1 MQRNLKQR
9 TLLLIAY
16 DMGLCTSRMTHGT
29 DYAVPDKGTAIKECC
44 VSMGIAETEVADKDF
59 VTKLYTA
66 ISAAYPKKGDYNGDG
81 EVNIKDATAI
91 QKHIAGLE

>member
-1 MQRNLKQR
+1 
-9 TLLLIAY
+9 
-16 DMGLCTSRMTHGT
+16 
-29 DYAVPDKGTAIKECC
+29 
-44 VSMGIAETEVADKDF
+44 MGIAETEVADKDF

-66 ISAAYPKKGDYNGDG
+66 ISAAYPKKGDDNGDG